1 MNKIGEWVNIKN
13 FLPTPDKLVLLRM
26 EEEHHYIIARL
37 YSYDYT
43 TNNVIFIPERDGG
56 GCTIDSRD
64 VTHWCNIKLDNVED

>member
-1 MNKIGEWVNIKN
+1 
-13 FLPTPDKLVLLRM
+13 M

>member
-1 MNKIGEWVNIKN
+1 
-13 FLPTPDKLVLLRM
+13 M

-37 YSYDYT
+37 YSYDYA
-43 TNNVIFIPERDGG
+43 TNNVIFIPERDG